1 METEDIPPTTL
12 KPAPETVAWE
22 IMTAAVPVFVRVN
35 VCELLEPAATF
46 PKLMLVALAASVPED
61 VLLGF
66 VFAAGVPALVKPT
79 QPESVSATI
88 RVIRIV
94 TCASG
99 VCQFGTTWR

>member
-1 METEDIPPTTL
+1 METEAIPPTTL

-46 PKLMLVALAASVPED
+46 PKLKLVALAASVPMLE
-61 VLLGF
+61 L
-66 VFAAGVPALVKPT
+66 VFAAGVPALVRPT
-79 QPESVSATI
+79 QPESVSVT
-88 RVIRIV
+88 RREKRIA

-99 VCQFGTTWR
+99 VCPFGTTWR